1 MAEGPGPSDA
11 TQPKNFRVRRK
22 FGPGGGENLQAGG
35 AGCGPWRQP
44 GARMAAERPAH
55 DERNVRGRMR
65 IGERDA
71 REGERERE
79 GPHKS

>member
-1 MAEGPGPSDA
+1 MQAGPEGPG
-11 TQPKNFRVRRK
+11 
-22 FGPGGGENLQAGG
+22 AGRG
-35 AGCGPWRQP
+35 QP